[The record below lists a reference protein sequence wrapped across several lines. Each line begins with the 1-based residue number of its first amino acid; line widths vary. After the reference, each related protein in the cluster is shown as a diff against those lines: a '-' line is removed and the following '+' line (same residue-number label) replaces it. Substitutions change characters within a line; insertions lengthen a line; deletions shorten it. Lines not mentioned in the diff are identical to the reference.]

1 MSNLSEL
8 RDFYTEL
15 VVQMYFYDPISTSH
29 NLVRALN
36 PAAVTYEDYRQVITT
51 SGCFSLMVLDSRERI
66 DGWLLWTEKEF
77 RKLDSYLRKVV

>member
-8 RDFYTEL
+8 KDFYTEL
-15 VVQMYFYDPISTSH
+15 VIQMYFYDPYSTD
-29 NLVRALN
+29 LVKKIDST
-36 PAAVTYEDYRQVITT
+36 AVTYEDYRRVSTT

-77 RKLDSYLRKVV
+77 RKLDSYLRKVI

>member
-8 RDFYTEL
+8 KDFYTEL
-15 VVQMYFYDPISTSH
+15 VIQMYFYDPYSTD
-29 NLVRALN
+29 LVKKIDST
-36 PAAVTYEDYRQVITT
+36 AVTYEDYRRVITT